1 MVFLTRA
8 LCKRDPNTTT
18 FYKYQQILRA
28 TGHVIG
34 RAGNERKI
42 ARYKVDLDLA
52 KQTRAIRAGIV
63 EQENNKFVECR
74 LKGACDE
81 HRITLPTFLDS
92 LARMSIQLDKVN
104 WVVCVIFS
112 HISHSHRMSIQVH
125 IPCTCTQV
133 HITHIRRNTLCHG
146 SLSVFPLSF

>member
-8 LCKRDPNTTT
+8 LCKRNPNTTT

-63 EQENNKFVECR
+63 ENENNKFVECR
-74 LKGACDE
+74 LKAACDE
-81 HRITLPTFLDS
+81 HRITLATFLDS
-92 LARMSIQLDKVN
+92 LARMSIQLDKVSYI
-104 WVVCVIFS
+104 VF
-112 HISHSHRMSIQVH
+112 
-125 IPCTCTQV
+125 
-133 HITHIRRNTLCHG
+133 THIHIRTLARYPQKYNTHSCRYLPRALAYIHT
-146 SLSVFPLSF
+146 PLHLFVKS